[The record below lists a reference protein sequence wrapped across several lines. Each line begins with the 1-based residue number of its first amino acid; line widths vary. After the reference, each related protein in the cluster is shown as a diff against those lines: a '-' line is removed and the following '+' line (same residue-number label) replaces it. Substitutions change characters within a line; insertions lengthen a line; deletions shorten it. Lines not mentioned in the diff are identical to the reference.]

1 MSFADA
7 PRSVVIIVN
16 AIPRLP
22 FRSCNARASTS
33 RSCNCS
39 LHPAIQVTPSQSRS
53 RNFSL
58 IVPLSQLAMATG
70 PSLSLSTGYASSVFL
85 GGSLIK
91 KTYTLFLSLSFPV
104 RNPIAIRSA
113 SLLLYLILPS
123 LHLFN
128 SILWH
133 TRLCSTCRYL

>member
-39 LHPAIQVTPSQSRS
+39 LHPAIQVIPSQSRS

-91 KTYTLFLSLSFPV
+91 KTAPVHTLPVSVFSCSQSHCHPVCISLALSHFTV
-104 RNPIAIRSA
+104 A
-113 SLLLYLILPS
+113 PS
-123 LHLFN
+123 L
-128 SILWH
+128 
-133 TRLCSTCRYL
+133 